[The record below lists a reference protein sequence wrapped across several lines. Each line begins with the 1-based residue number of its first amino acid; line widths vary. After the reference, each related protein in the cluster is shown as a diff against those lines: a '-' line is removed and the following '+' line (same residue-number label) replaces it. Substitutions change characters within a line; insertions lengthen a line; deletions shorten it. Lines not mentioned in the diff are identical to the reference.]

1 MSSLSV
7 YDDLRVHSELRLV
20 QSIRRKL
27 KKAKLVL
34 RPTDKSGVF
43 HIGSMDDYER
53 KAVEYREKTNAYIE
67 LSENPLQDIINKV
80 TRLLNDL
87 QLKKQILVKKHY
99 DKMMPDRQKVE
110 LSHMY
115 YVPKAHKKYTPLR
128 PIINTIKA
136 PTTSISRFLDKLI
149 RPLFDKHARSTTIV
163 DGTDLIRQL
172 HQYVENDR
180 LQPSTLFCTF
190 DITDLYT
197 MLPQEESLHV
207 LCEFLIEHG
216 YRKIQGIPIDAIRKL
231 ARLVLTENVFVD
243 GKKIYRQILGG
254 AMGSPFTLTLANIFM
269 WKWQKEFALQQLN
282 VNEIYGR
289 YIDDVFFTS
298 NQPIAA
304 IEKLL
309 KDADSYHPNIRLTA
323 VIGKSVTFLDVR
335 IENNNGILSTS
346 VYYKESAEPY
356 LIPFKSDHP
365 RHIFGNIIR
374 GALTRAARYSTTLK
388 AFDDERR
395 NVKLTLLYNG
405 YPSQFIDTHF
415 KKFFIN
421 YDIAMPT
428 ILPLILDE
436 KEFYQMSNNKFSS
449 NQSFSSSSYDNEYI
463 YHITDD
469 LKIKINDIIRSS
481 DYRLFFDDNLSFDQL
496 MFLLDHRYSIE
507 SSVLDFIIDQI
518 HQLIKDENIREIL
531 FNNINRFAGH
541 LHLVNSDTDVSPRP
555 TFFLGDNDDDDY
567 YYDDDDD
574 DEQTLTDDDSSDA
587 DSIFDDSYDDLENDL
602 LDRLDFEH
610 FLAVYHYSPP
620 SDDEY
625 EF

>member
-405 YPSQFIDTHF
+405 Y
-415 KKFFIN
+415 
-421 YDIAMPT
+421 
-428 ILPLILDE
+428 
-436 KEFYQMSNNKFSS
+436 
-449 NQSFSSSSYDNEYI
+449 
-463 YHITDD
+463 
-469 LKIKINDIIRSS
+469 
-481 DYRLFFDDNLSFDQL
+481 
-496 MFLLDHRYSIE
+496 
-507 SSVLDFIIDQI
+507 
-518 HQLIKDENIREIL
+518 
-531 FNNINRFAGH
+531 
-541 LHLVNSDTDVSPRP
+541 
-555 TFFLGDNDDDDY
+555 
-567 YYDDDDD
+567 
-574 DEQTLTDDDSSDA
+574 
-587 DSIFDDSYDDLENDL
+587 
-602 LDRLDFEH
+602 
-610 FLAVYHYSPP
+610 
-620 SDDEY
+620 
-625 EF
+625 